1 MRFAYVRVCFY
12 PVCVCVCVCVDIRM
26 YVFDIY
32 LYIYILR
39 VVCVCR
45 KVQVHSIKVSFLDHL
60 LFSLLSLSSFSFLF
74 SFLGV
79 GFQPK
84 LA

>member
-1 MRFAYVRVCFY
+1 M
-12 PVCVCVCVCVDIRM
+12 CVCVCVDIRM

-32 LYIYILR
+32 LYIYIYILR

-60 LFSLLSLSSFSFLF
+60 LFSLLSLSSFSHF
-74 SFLGV
+74 SFLFLGV
-79 GFQPK
+79 DFSNPNLPK
-84 LA
+84 TTAR